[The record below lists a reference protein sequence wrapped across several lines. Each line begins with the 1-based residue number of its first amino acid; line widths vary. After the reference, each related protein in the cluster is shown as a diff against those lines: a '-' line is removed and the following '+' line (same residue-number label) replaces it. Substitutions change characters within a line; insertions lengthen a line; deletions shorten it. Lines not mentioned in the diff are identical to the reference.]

1 MNLTNALTFILKSKK
16 DFFYFQI
23 ILLGIILTTILETFS
38 IAIIIPVFDVI
49 FLERIPEN
57 NFFKFDNFQFNSTL
71 KILALSVFFFT
82 FFIKSIFIICFNY
95 FFINFLTKLNTNI
108 SNRLFSLFL
117 KQDYIFFAK
126 GKSKYFLNQIT
137 DDVHKLQSFLLSLIN
152 LLTEII
158 FVFVISI
165 FLILINYKIF
175 LFCFFIFFSS
185 IFIYFYIFKKK
196 IDNWSA
202 TNIESSI
209 KIKNLVIDGING
221 IKDIIIYKMSNSFCN
236 LFYSSSSSLNTSRSR
251 IDFLSNI
258 QKNWLELVAIFA
270 MCLASIYF
278 VIYDLNVNTYIPVFG
293 VFIFA
298 LFRLLNSFN
307 RIVVAAQ
314 NLRYT
319 YVPFISIVKQL
330 QNFESLIRIFENNN
344 IQFQKSI
351 EFKNVNFFYD
361 SESHLTLN
369 NINIKI
375 KKNECIGIMGDN
387 GSGKSTLLYLLSGL
401 IKPTDGIILVDDK
414 HDLFKNRVEWNEKLS
429 YVQQNIFLI
438 NSTIKNNICLQE
450 DHQIDNSKLD
460 KVIFDLQLNLFF
472 KALPDKLNTVVGANG
487 LNLSGGQKQM
497 ISLGRALYKES
508 EILIL
513 DEPSSAL
520 DYINTDLVKEVIQ
533 SLKNKKTI
541 LIVTHDSNAFNDCF
555 DRVINLKAGKIIK

>member
-1 MNLTNALTFILKSKK
+1 MVLIKALAFILKSKK

-23 ILLGIILTTILETFS
+23 IILGIILTTILETFS
-38 IAIIIPVFDVI
+38 IAIIIPVFEI
-49 FLERIPEN
+49 NFLEKIPEN
-57 NFFKFDNFQFNSTL
+57 NFIKLDTFQFNSTL
-71 KILALSVFFFT
+71 KILAVCGFFFI
-82 FFIKSIFIICFNY
+82 FFIKSIFIICFNL
-95 FFINFLTKLNTNI
+95 FFINYLTRLNTNI
-108 SNRLFSLFL
+108 SSRLFSLFL
-117 KQDYIFFAK
+117 KQDYIFFVR

-175 LFCFFIFFSS
+175 LFCFSLFFFS

-196 IDNWSA
+196 IDNWSS
-202 TNIESSI
+202 TNIESSV

-236 LFYSSSSSLNTSRSR
+236 LFNSSSSSLNTSRSR
-251 IDFLSNI
+251 IDFLSNV

-278 VIYDLNVNTYIPVFG
+278 VIHDLNVNTYITVFG

-298 LFRLLNSFN
+298 LLRLLNSFN

-314 NLRYT
+314 TLRYT

-330 QNFESLIRIFENNN
+330 QNFESFRKIYENNN
-344 IQFQKSI
+344 IQFEESI

-361 SESHLTLN
+361 SESSLTLN
-369 NINIKI
+369 SINIKI
-375 KKNECIGIMGDN
+375 KKNECIGILGDN

-401 IKPTDGIILVDDK
+401 INPTEGIILVDDK
-414 HDLFKNRVEWNEKLS
+414 HDLFKNRLEWNEKLS

-438 NSTIKNNICLQE
+438 NSTIKHNICLQE

-460 KVIFDLQLNLFF
+460 KVIDDLQLNSFF
-472 KALPDKLNTVVGANG
+472 KALPNKLNTVVGING

-497 ISLGRALYKES
+497 ISLGRALYKNN

-520 DYINTDLVKEVIQ
+520 DYINTDLVKKVIQ

-541 LIVTHDSNAFNDCF
+541 LIVTHESNAFNDCF
-555 DRVINLKAGKIIK
+555 DRVINLKAGKII

>member
-1 MNLTNALTFILKSKK
+1 MNLIKALTFILKSKK

-71 KILALSVFFFT
+71 KILALCAFFFT

-196 IDNWSA
+196 IDNWSSI
-202 TNIESSI
+202 NIESSI

-251 IDFLSNI
+251 IDFLSNV

-330 QNFESLIRIFENNN
+330 QNFESLRRIFENNN
-344 IQFQKSI
+344 IQFQESI
-351 EFKNVNFFYD
+351 EYKNLNYSYD
-361 SESHLTLN
+361 SESQN
-369 NINIKI
+369 YYIY
-375 KKNECIGIMGDN
+375 
-387 GSGKSTLLYLLSGL
+387 YL
-401 IKPTDGIILVDDK
+401 
-414 HDLFKNRVEWNEKLS
+414 
-429 YVQQNIFLI
+429 
-438 NSTIKNNICLQE
+438 
-450 DHQIDNSKLD
+450 
-460 KVIFDLQLNLFF
+460 
-472 KALPDKLNTVVGANG
+472 A
-487 LNLSGGQKQM
+487 
-497 ISLGRALYKES
+497 
-508 EILIL
+508 
-513 DEPSSAL
+513 
-520 DYINTDLVKEVIQ
+520 
-533 SLKNKKTI
+533 
-541 LIVTHDSNAFNDCF
+541 
-555 DRVINLKAGKIIK
+555 

>member
-1 MNLTNALTFILKSKK
+1 MNLIKAIRFILKNEKN
-16 DFFYFQI
+16 FFYFQT
-23 ILLGIILTTILETFS
+23 ILLGIILTAILETFS
-38 IAIIIPVFDVI
+38 IAIIIPVFEII
-49 FLERIPEN
+49 FLEKIPEI
-57 NFFKFDNFQFNSTL
+57 NFIKFDNFQFNSTL
-71 KILALSVFFFT
+71 KILVLCAFFST
-82 FFIKSIFIICFNY
+82 FFIKSTFIICFNY
-95 FFINFLTKLNTNI
+95 FFINFLTRLNTNI

-117 KQDYIFFAK
+117 KQDYIFFVK

-158 FVFVISI
+158 FAFVISI
-165 FLILINYKIF
+165 FLIAINYKIF
-175 LFCFFIFFSS
+175 LFCFFIFFFS

-196 IDNWSA
+196 IDNWSS
-202 TNIESSI
+202 TNIESST

-236 LFYSSSSSLNTSRSR
+236 LFYASSHSLNTSRSR
-251 IDFLSNI
+251 IDFLSNV

-278 VIYDLNVNTYIPVFG
+278 VIYDLNVNAYIPVFG

-330 QNFESLIRIFENNN
+330 QNFELLRSFFLNNN
-344 IQFQKSI
+344 IQFDESI
-351 EFKNVNFFYD
+351 EFKNVNFFYET
-361 SESHLTLN
+361 ESCLTLN
-369 NINIKI
+369 NINLKI
-375 KKNECIGIMGDN
+375 KKNECIGILGDN

-401 IKPTDGIILVDDK
+401 IKPTDGIILVDGK
-414 HDLFKNRVEWNEKLS
+414 HDLFNNRSEWSERLS

-438 NSTIKNNICLQE
+438 NSTIKHNICLQE
-450 DHQIDNSKLD
+450 DHQIDNSKFD
-460 KVIFDLQLNLFF
+460 KVIDDLQLNSFF
-472 KALPDKLNTVVGANG
+472 KALPNKLNTVVGING

-497 ISLGRALYKES
+497 ISLGRALYKNN

-520 DYINTDLVKEVIQ
+520 DYINTDLVKEVIK

-541 LIVTHDSNAFNDCF
+541 LIVTHESNAFNDCF
-555 DRVINLKAGKIIK
+555 DRVINLKAGKII